1 MLIRSQDK
9 KILIPNELGYL
20 VVAEEYE
27 SGYSVFLNSGY
38 LKETWWRLGE
48 YSTEAKAIKVLDM
61 IQNAYINS
69 TYTEYLHDYSAQATI
84 PYVNVN
90 NVVFQM
96 PQESEV

>member
-20 VVAEEYE
+20 VAAEEYG

-48 YSTEAKAIKVLDM
+48 YSTEAKAIKVLDR
-61 IQNAYINS
+61 IYDAYAMSNINFN
-69 TYTEYLHDYSAQATI
+69 I
-84 PYVNVN
+84 
-90 NVVFQM
+90 VFQM

>member
-20 VVAEEYE
+20 AVEKYG

-38 LKETWWRLGE
+38 LQETWWRLGE
-48 YSTEAKAIKVLDM
+48 YSTEEKAIKVLDM
-61 IQNAYINS
+61 IEKNYYNLEAFKAKYPYESCTS
-69 TYTEYLHDYSAQATI
+69 T
-84 PYVNVN
+84 
-90 NVVFQM
+90 FQM